1 MPIRKRDL
9 DFKPTVNRLRGSL
22 REAVGNQ
29 RTVGSAAS
37 VGSPHMLEER
47 PTVNTFFHF
56 FVIRGRLPCPKV
68 IASTLDS

>member
-37 VGSPHMLEER
+37 VGSPHMLEEC

-56 FVIRGRLPCPKV
+56 FYHAAAPALPRGYRFD
-68 IASTLDS
+68 AR